1 MSLVEIPFAPLV
13 QLAEHR
19 SYEPKVMGSS
29 PIWSIWGARKGS
41 TEREHGIARIAQLV
55 RAHDC

>member
-1 MSLVEIPFAPLV
+1 MPSGEVLFAPLV

-41 TEREHGIARIAQLV
+41 TEIA
-55 RAHDC
+55 